1 MVQLPIDCMN
11 QILEYFTNDSR
22 TLISCLLVNRYWCKA
37 TVRIYWEEIRNY
49 KTLIAC
55 LPNESKEILNNNK
68 ILIPTSNPLFNYAS
82 FCKSLSLGVIICNIE
97 RFLKKQMV
105 QNISDSKVI
114 VSREIFKLL
123 MSQIYSLKTLKT
135 LVRSIETPLFTSYPG
150 ARDCL
155 KNISELQVYS
165 NYNPA
170 FFHQLSQICHNI
182 RSLEIIIITSV
193 SNGLSDLI
201 SAQQNLKRLQLIRD
215 GYSTEL
221 RGIETLAEVIPNNL
235 ISIDI
240 YGRRGFPQVLLTCI
254 PSLINLQSLTLTF
267 YIKGFFEELQHAIFP
282 QLQTLEFKFECPED
296 DLLIKFLEN
305 NGKNLKRFHV
315 QRNSHTLNL
324 AVIDLC
330 PNLNYIATKIM
341 YYIEPILKLFINSFQ
356 YLKYIDVYYEK
367 SIFTKNNIT
376 VITKGLTKNYLPEYL
391 PHISFCKIRGV
402 FEFDIIHRKRKFL

>member
-55 LPNESKEILNNNK
+55 LPNESKEILNNNG
-68 ILIPTSNPLFNYAS
+68 ILIPTSNLLFNYAS

-105 QNISDSKVI
+105 QNISD
-114 VSREIFKLL
+114 
-123 MSQIYSLKTLKT
+123 T
-135 LVRSIETPLFTSYPG
+135 
-150 ARDCL
+150 RDCL

-182 RSLEIIIITSV
+182 RLLEIIIITSV

-240 YGRRGFPQVLLTCI
+240 YGRRGFPQVLLTC
-254 PSLINLQSLTLTF
+254 
-267 YIKGFFEELQHAIFP
+267 FFEELQHAIFP

-315 QRNSHTLNL
+315 QRNGHTLNL

-341 YYIEPILKLFINSFQ
+341 YDIEPILKLFINSFQ

-376 VITKGLTKNYLPEYL
+376 VIMKGLTKNYLPEYL
-391 PHISFCKIRGV
+391 PHISFCKIRC
-402 FEFDIIHRKRKFL
+402 IRIRYYTP

>member
-55 LPNESKEILNNNK
+55 LPNESKEILNNNG
-68 ILIPTSNPLFNYAS
+68 ILIPTSNPLFNYVS

-114 VSREIFKLL
+114 VSQEIFKLL

-201 SAQQNLKRLQLIRD
+201 SAQQNLKHLQLIRD

-315 QRNSHTLNL
+315 QRNGHTLNL

-341 YYIEPILKLFINSFQ
+341 YDIEPILKLFINSFQ

-391 PHISFCKIRGV
+391 PHISFCKIRGA